1 MPSIPPEVEQHILL
15 QHLESRTALRSC
27 SLVCSRFGYWAQ
39 SRLFESIVVSFR
51 QRGDFPN
58 PWIGR
63 MRRLAGVLE
72 ASPHLALFVRRV
84 KVWETTADVLAIIA
98 TMSLPNLHT
107 LKLRGILRSDGS
119 DVIQSF
125 RRIVWGSSLRN
136 LQLDFEPSSGN
147 ASYFSAFAAV
157 LPFSLVSLN
166 ISRCM
171 ETSVDPWDAAVLPCA
186 RLRPYSPTI
195 QRLRLHFCPE
205 AIALLNSPACPIDL
219 GSVKHLD
226 YCHSAYPELSLL
238 LRRLGRTVDSITFRP
253 AGPGGMIP
261 LCPLLARI
269 HPLSDTSLSN
279 FDFHMLPGLVH
290 IDCWLTEELILDVIE
305 RLPVANRIRSLRVGT
320 SHPRW
325 QDPSVA
331 PDLDDQDMEQLGSDF
346 EDAVLRR
353 LPDLTTIMLEVTIIP
368 DVGEP
373 NHPVFDA
380 TSVAAAIRKSMP
392 RLSSKPIFSLGLVHD
407 KYFRAQQRI

>member
-1 MPSIPPEVEQHILL
+1 
-15 QHLESRTALRSC
+15 
-27 SLVCSRFGYWAQ
+27 
-39 SRLFESIVVSFR
+39 
-51 QRGDFPN
+51 
-58 PWIGR
+58 
-63 MRRLAGVLE
+63 
-72 ASPHLALFVRRV
+72 
-84 KVWETTADVLAIIA
+84 
-98 TMSLPNLHT
+98 MSLPNLHT

-125 RRIVWGSSLRN
+125 RRIVWGSSLRT

-166 ISRCM
+166 ISQCM

-195 QRLRLHFCPE
+195 KRLRLHFCPE

-226 YCHSAYPELSLL
+226 YCHSDHSVLSLL

-253 AGPGGMIP
+253 AGPG
-261 LCPLLARI
+261 
-269 HPLSDTSLSN
+269 DTSLSN

-290 IDCWLTEELILDVIE
+290 IDCWLTEQLILDVIE

-368 DVGEP
+368 DVGDP

-392 RLSSKPIFSLGLVHD
+392 RLSSKPIFSLGFVHE